1 MNAQE
6 ARQAVED
13 MAVHYGDLADAKED
27 CKAQVDARIELL
39 VAYSET
45 PITKEDKANLKR
57 AAKALAAEKSEQV
70 KTDAEELATLMN
82 EIGL

>member
-1 MNAQE
+1 MNATK
-6 ARQAVED
+6 ARAAVED
-13 MAVHYGDLADAKED
+13 MAIHYGALSDAKED
-27 CKAQVDARIELL
+27 CKTQVDARLTLL
-39 VAYSET
+39 VAESET
-45 PITKEDKANLKR
+45 PITKEDKRNLKR

>member
-1 MNAQE
+1 MNAQK
-6 ARQAVED
+6 ARAAVED
-13 MAVHYGDLADAKED
+13 MAVHYGALSDAKED
-27 CKAQVDARIELL
+27 CKAQVDARLALL
-39 VAYSET
+39 VAESET
-45 PITKEDKANLKR
+45 PITKEDKRNLKR

>member
-1 MNAQE
+1 MNAQK
-6 ARQAVED
+6 ARAAVED
-13 MAVHYGDLADAKED
+13 MAVHYGALSDAKED
-27 CKAQVDARIELL
+27 CKAQVDSRMELL
-39 VAYSET
+39 VAESET
-45 PITKEDKANLKR
+45 PITKEDKRNLKR

>member
-1 MNAQE
+1 MNATK
-6 ARQAVED
+6 ARAAVED
-13 MAVHYGDLADAKED
+13 MAIHYGALSDAKED
-27 CKAQVDARIELL
+27 CKTQVDARLALL
-39 VAYSET
+39 VAESET
-45 PITKEDKANLKR
+45 PITKEDKRNLKR

>member
-1 MNAQE
+1 MNAQK

-13 MAVHYGDLADAKED
+13 MAIHYGALSDAKED
-27 CKAQVDARIELL
+27 CKTQVDARMELL
-39 VAYSET
+39 VAESET
-45 PITKEDKANLKR
+45 PITKEDKRNLKR

>member
-1 MNAQE
+1 MNAQK
-6 ARQAVED
+6 ARMAVED
-13 MAVHYGDLADAKED
+13 IAAHYRTLAEAKED
-27 CKAQVDARIELL
+27 CKTQVDARMELL
-39 VAYSET
+39 VAESET
-45 PITKEDKANLKR
+45 PITKEDKTNLKR

>member
-1 MNAQE
+1 MNATK
-6 ARQAVED
+6 ARAAVED
-13 MAVHYGDLADAKED
+13 MAIHYGALSDAKED
-27 CKAQVDARIELL
+27 CKTQVDARLALL
-39 VAYSET
+39 VAESET
-45 PITKEDKANLKR
+45 PITKEDKINLKR

>member
-1 MNAQE
+1 MNATK
-6 ARQAVED
+6 ARSAVED
-13 MAVHYGDLADAKED
+13 MAIHYGALSDAKED
-27 CKAQVDARIELL
+27 CKTQVDARLALL
-39 VAYSET
+39 VAESEA
-45 PITKEDKANLKR
+45 PITKEDKRNLKR